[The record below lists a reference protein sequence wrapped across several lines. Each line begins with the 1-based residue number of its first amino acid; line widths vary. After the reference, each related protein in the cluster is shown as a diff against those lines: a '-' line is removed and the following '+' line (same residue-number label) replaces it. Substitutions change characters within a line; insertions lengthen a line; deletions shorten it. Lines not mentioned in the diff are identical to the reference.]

1 MRHILRIH
9 AANRHDANSTLRPHL
24 PLWSSLRD
32 LERMVVT
39 ACSCQPPPSSYAGIT
54 RDSAALSEGL
64 VFAVVRYCMSLYAL
78 ALWTLALVFP
88 SFNPLPSGPA
98 LPSFLPAC
106 DGQLQ
111 QDLSDGAG
119 WFLPHV
125 RIINVN
131 SLNHI
136 LPP

>member
-1 MRHILRIH
+1 MGLGISLRNH
-9 AANRHDANSTLRPHL
+9 VASRHDANSTLRPHL

-39 ACSCQPPPSSYAGIT
+39 ACSCHPPLRVLPVLLGIQQ
-54 RDSAALSEGL
+54 LSPRGL
-64 VFAVVRYCMSLYAL
+64 
-78 ALWTLALVFP
+78 
-88 SFNPLPSGPA
+88 PLPGGPA

-106 DGQLQ
+106 NGELQ

-125 RIINVN
+125 RIINVK

-136 LPP
+136 LPPGEWLCYCRCLVALALRVGC